1 MLTHLAPYR
10 LVHSGAKFMNF
21 TAQEIYF
28 NLFKVMDVFVYVCL
42 LFLQLKKIPSLIFVN
57 DMKEGILIYCFFR

>member
-1 MLTHLAPYR
+1 M
-10 LVHSGAKFMNF
+10 KFA
-21 TAQEIYF
+21 AQEIYF